1 MNLTADKIQAM
12 TTAFDLTFKNAFA
25 AAPLLSDKYAMTVGD
40 ADHTIVELPFFDAF
54 SFMRKW
60 VGPRQIKNLAA
71 RKLVMREDGYE
82 DTLAIPQRQ
91 IETDNWG
98 LYSAAIAQMGENARN
113 LWDALC
119 TGALTNPGNWID
131 NKAFFAT
138 DRKYGKSTI
147 GNNTTSALSAATFNA
162 AYEAMCGYCGHNG
175 EPLGILPDT
184 LMVGPKNRTKAF
196 EILNAKL
203 ISDGNGGSVD
213 NPNLGLCEVIV
224 NPRLVGDYDDY
235 WFLMSCR
242 GAIKPV
248 ALQKSKEAALVS
260 LNQPTDQNVFME
272 GNALYGTDAY
282 GSAAAAFPH
291 LVYAGIL

>member
-1 MNLTADKIQAM
+1 MNLYADKIQAM
-12 TTAFDLTFKNAFA
+12 STAFDLTFKEAFT
-25 AAPLLSDKYAMTVGD
+25 AAPGVCDAFCMTVGD
-40 ADHTIVELPFFDAF
+40 ADHTLVELPFFDTF
-54 SFMRKW
+54 GFMRKW

-71 RKLVMREDGYE
+71 RKLVMREQAYE

-98 LYSAAIAQMGENARN
+98 FYRAAIAQMGENARL
-113 LWDALC
+113 LWDRLALD
-119 TGALTNPGNWID
+119 ALTNPGSWID

-147 GNNTTSALSAATFNA
+147 CNKTTSALSAGTFDT
-162 AYEAMCGYCGHNG
+162 AYQTICGYCAHDG
-175 EPLGILPDT
+175 EPLGVAPDT
-184 LMVGPKNRTKAF
+184 LMIGPKLRKTAF
-196 EILNAKL
+196 EILHSRL
-203 ISDGNGGSVD
+203 TLNGGTAAVD
-213 NPNLGLCEVIV
+213 NPDFGICRTII

-235 WFLMSCR
+235 WFLMSCN

-248 ALQKSKEAALVS
+248 ALQKSKEGTLAI
-260 LNQPTDQNVFME
+260 LNRPTDEAVFME
-272 GNALYGTDAY
+272 GNALFGADAY

>member
-1 MNLTADKIQAM
+1 MNLYADKIQAM
-12 TTAFDLTFKNAFA
+12 ETSFDLKFKEAFS
-25 AAPLLSDKYAMTVGD
+25 AAPPLAEKFAMTVGD
-40 ADHTIVELPFFDAF
+40 AEHTIVELPFFEAF

-71 RKLVMREDGYE
+71 RKLVIREEAYE

-91 IETDNWG
+91 VETDNWG
-98 LYSAAIAQMGENARN
+98 LYAAAIAQMGENARN
-113 LWDALC
+113 LWDGLA
-119 TGALTNPGNWID
+119 TGALTAPGNWID

-138 DRKYGKSTI
+138 DRKYGKSPI
-147 GNNTTSALSAATFNA
+147 GNKTTSALSAATFNA
-162 AYEAMCGYCGHNG
+162 AYEAMSAYCGHNG
-175 EPLGILPDT
+175 EPLGVIPDT

-203 ISDGNGGSVD
+203 VSDGNGGSVD

-235 WFLMSCR
+235 WFLMSCK

-248 ALQKSKEAALVS
+248 ALQKSKEASLVS
-260 LNQPTDQNVFME
+260 LNKPSDMGVFME
-272 GNALYGTDAY
+272 GNALFGTDAY